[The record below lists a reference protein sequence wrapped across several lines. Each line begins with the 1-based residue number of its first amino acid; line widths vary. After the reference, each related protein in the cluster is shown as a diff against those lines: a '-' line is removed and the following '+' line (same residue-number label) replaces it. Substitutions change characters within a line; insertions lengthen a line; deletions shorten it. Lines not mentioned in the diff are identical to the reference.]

1 MRRHEPIRTCTGCGA
16 RAPQHALVRFV
27 AAAGAL
33 RLDEHREAPGRG
45 AYLHRSAGCWTA
57 FARRR
62 GPVRSLRMTPARP
75 ERERLVAMLA
85 IDAAAK
91 VEG

>member
-1 MRRHEPIRTCTGCGA
+1 VRRHEPIRTCTGCGD
-16 RAPQHALVRFV
+16 RAPQRTLVRFV
-27 AAAGAL
+27 AAAGTL
-33 RLDEHREAPGRG
+33 RLDDHREAPGRG
-45 AYLHRSAGCWTA
+45 AYLHRSADCWAA

-62 GPVRSLRMTPARP
+62 GPVRSLRMMPARP

-85 IDAAAK
+85 ADAAAK